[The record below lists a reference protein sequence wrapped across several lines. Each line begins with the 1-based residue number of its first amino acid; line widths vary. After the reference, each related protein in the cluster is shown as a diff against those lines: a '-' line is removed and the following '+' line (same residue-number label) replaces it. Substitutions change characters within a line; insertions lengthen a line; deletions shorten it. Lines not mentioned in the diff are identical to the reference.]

1 MLIGLGVLGSSLIK
15 LGLRLRHLILQ
26 VFPANVR
33 ERKALFHEIAGSA
46 VASSPICSSYLTY
59 IRYIAGATNHKIY
72 LSVWKDGRA
81 GSQCLWALLRRCYGR
96 ERHCS
101 RRLRGHL

>member
-33 ERKALFHEIAGSA
+33 ERKALFHEIAGSD

-59 IRYIAGATNHKIY
+59 IRYIAGGTKHKIY
-72 LSVWKDGRA
+72 LSVRKDGR
-81 GSQCLWALLRRCYGR
+81 GVTHGFWARLLSGYGR
-96 ERHCS
+96 EPDA
-101 RRLRGHL
+101 